1 VGNLLQGDDGVGVRL
16 AQELARR
23 NWPPEVEILE
33 VGAVG
38 GPHLLGLWEEAEAA
52 LIMDAA
58 RFGGA
63 PGEVRPWTFRPAG
76 NGRRA
81 VPENGA
87 IPGSLDPHESSVLPA
102 LYLAEALGIGVPVRV
117 IGIQPGSV
125 QLGIGLSPE
134 VEKAWPQL
142 IQFME
147 REIIGL
153 LGQEAS
159 DDVMRDA

>member
-1 VGNLLQGDDGVGVRL
+1 
-16 AQELARR
+16 
-23 NWPPEVEILE
+23 
-33 VGAVG
+33 
-38 GPHLLGLWEEAEAA
+38 
-52 LIMDAA
+52 
-58 RFGGA
+58 
-63 PGEVRPWTFRPAG
+63 
-76 NGRRA
+76 
-81 VPENGA
+81 
-87 IPGSLDPHESSVLPA
+87 VLPA